1 MRFGSSSTAK
11 NHAAGAADC
20 IIATEKKA
28 LPELDESWLVPD
40 AAAEPPLRKFAP
52 DEMLTCDAC
61 LRANAPTRAQCMYC
75 GAALNAAASSEVEAA
90 TADDANEPQFYVVV
104 WVHEGQPIDDSAVGQ
119 LAIRFNLKPEELR
132 TALINGGPLPLAATR
147 SADSAA
153 QTISELSGIAV
164 ETAVVPATVSKTEF
178 VPVNIRALE
187 FAGESVTAISK
198 IGRQP
203 VATQLSD
210 IQLIVTGRLLVHR
223 VEVDERRSRSAVKSL
238 DRRELSEDQSVLD
251 IYRRGADAPWRIIV
265 NDFDFSCLGERKS
278 LTTFDNAKALIDL
291 LKERTPTAVNDS
303 YARVRPVLNAVWPL
317 ENTESQS
324 RSRRPR
330 AGRHD
335 FSTVT
340 ASDNESQFNN
350 YSRLVWYVK
359 RDHQQSGGDSGSV

>member
-1 MRFGSSSTAK
+1 
-11 NHAAGAADC
+11 
-20 IIATEKKA
+20 

-52 DEMLTCDAC
+52 DEMLTCAAC

-75 GAALNAAASSEVEAA
+75 GAALNEAAAASEVETA
-90 TADDANEPQFYVVV
+90 TPEDANEPQFYVVV
-104 WVHEGQPIDDSAVGQ
+104 WAREGQPVDDSAVAQ
-119 LAIRFNLKPEELR
+119 LATRFNLKPEELR
-132 TALINGGPLPLAATR
+132 AALINGSPLPLAATR
-147 SADSAA
+147 SPDSAA
-153 QTISELSGIAV
+153 QTSSELSGIGIA
-164 ETAVVPATVSKTEF
+164 TAVVPATNSKTEF

-198 IGRQP
+198 FGRQP
-203 VATQLSD
+203 LATQLGD

-238 DRRELSEDQSVLD
+238 DRRELSEDQSVVD
-251 IYRRGADAPWRIIV
+251 IYLRPVDAPWRIIV

-278 LTTFDNAKALIDL
+278 LTAFDNARALIEL
-291 LKERTPTAVNDS
+291 LRERTPTDVNES

-317 ENTESQS
+317 ENTASQS

-359 RDHQQSGGDSGSV
+359 RDHQQTGGESGSV